1 MMPRFTGG
9 RRSLLKGALGG
20 LVLLCRA
27 ARAATG
33 LEQVKTA
40 GVLRIAT
47 TGANKPYTFVSVGS
61 ELQGYDID
69 WGRAIA
75 AGLGVR
81 AEFVRL
87 DWKGILPGLIAHQFD
102 CALSAVRVT
111 PERAAAF
118 DFSASYGTDDV
129 TIAVRTSN
137 TAVSGIE
144 ALEGLRVAAA
154 SGSVQELFARDNA
167 RAGTLMRLPGL
178 PEVMLAV
185 QAGQADA
192 AVVGRGGA
200 AAFIRETQAPLRLV
214 GSYAGGDLAAV
225 FPKNSPDLVAAV
237 NAVIAARRADSFYA
251 TVRNRWFGTA

>member
-1 MMPRFTGG
+1 MLL
-9 RRSLLKGALGG
+9 RRTLLLGG
-20 LVLLCRA
+20 GLPLL
-27 ARAATG
+27 ARPAQAATA
-33 LEQVKTA
+33 LERVTAA

-47 TGANKPYTFVSVGS
+47 TGANKPYTFAGNGT

-69 WGRAIA
+69 WGHAIA

-81 AEFVRL
+81 AELIRL

-118 DFSASYGTDDV
+118 DFSAPYGMDDV
-129 TIAVRTSN
+129 TVAVRADN
-137 TAVSGIE
+137 MVVKGIE
-144 ALEGLRVAAA
+144 DLQGLRVSVAA
-154 SGSVQELFARDNA
+154 GSVQDQFARDNA

-200 AAFIRETQAPLRLV
+200 AAFIRETGATLRLA
-214 GSYAGGDLAAV
+214 GSYAGGNLAMV
-225 FPKNSPDLVAAV
+225 FPKNSPELVEAV
-237 NAVIAARRADSFYA
+237 NAVIAARRVDGFYA
-251 TVRNRWFGTA
+251 TVLQRWFGTA

>member
-1 MMPRFTGG
+1 MRPGFGG
-9 RRSLLKGALGG
+9 RRTLLKGVLGS
-20 LVLLCRA
+20 LVLLARSAQA
-27 ARAATG
+27 ASALA
-33 LEQVKTA
+33 QVKAA

-47 TGANKPYTFVSVGS
+47 TGANKPYTFVSVQS

-81 AEFVRL
+81 PEFIRL

-102 CALSAVRVT
+102 CAFSAVRIT
-111 PERAAAF
+111 PDRAAVF
-118 DFSASYGTDDV
+118 DFSAPYGVDDV
-129 TIAVRTSN
+129 TVAVPTSN
-137 TAVSGIE
+137 TAVRGIE
-144 ALEGLRVAAA
+144 DLAGLRVAAA
-154 SGSVQELFARDNA
+154 SGSVQEQFARDHA

-200 AAFIRETQAPLRLV
+200 AAFIHETQAPLRLV
-214 GSYAGGDLAAV
+214 GSYAGGEFAAV
-225 FPKNSPDLVAAV
+225 FPKGSADLVAAV
-237 NAVIAARRADSFYA
+237 NAVIAARRADGFYA
-251 TVRNRWFGTA
+251 AVLERWFGTA

>member
-1 MMPRFTGG
+1 MTPF
-9 RRSLLKGALGG
+9 RRTLLHGALGG
-20 LVLLCRA
+20 GLIVLARP
-27 ARAATG
+27 ARAATA
-33 LEQVKTA
+33 LDRVKA
-40 GVLRIAT
+40 EGVLRIAT
-47 TGANKPYTFVSVGS
+47 TGANKPYTFAGDGTD
-61 ELQGYDID
+61 LQGYDID
-69 WGRAIA
+69 WGQAIA

-81 AEFVRL
+81 AEFIRL

-118 DFSASYGTDDV
+118 DFSAPYGTDDV
-129 TIAVRTSN
+129 TVAVRANN
-137 TAVSGIE
+137 TAVNGIDD
-144 ALEGLRVAAA
+144 LQGLRVAVAA
-154 SGSVQELFARDNA
+154 GSIQDLFARENA

-178 PEVMLAV
+178 PEVLLAV

-200 AAFIRETQAPLRLV
+200 AAFLRETQAPLRLA

-237 NAVIAARRADSFYA
+237 NAVIAARRADGFSD
-251 TVRNRWFGTA
+251 TVSRRWFGTT

>member
-1 MMPRFTGG
+1 MPT
-9 RRSLLKGALGG
+9 RRILLMGG
-20 LVLLCRA
+20 LTLL
-27 ARAATG
+27 ARPAWAATA
-33 LEQVKTA
+33 LEQVKAA

-47 TGANKPYTFVSVGS
+47 TGANKPYTSAGDGA

-81 AEFVRL
+81 SEFVRL

-118 DFSASYGTDDV
+118 DFSAPYGTDDV
-129 TIAVRTSN
+129 AVAVRADN
-137 TAVSGIE
+137 TAVHGIGD
-144 ALEGLRVAAA
+144 LQGLRVSVA
-154 SGSVQELFARDNA
+154 SGSVQDQFARENA
-167 RAGTLMRLPGL
+167 QAGTLMRLPGL

-200 AAFIRETQAPLRLV
+200 AAFIHETGAKLRLA

-237 NAVIAARRADSFYA
+237 NAVIAARRADGFYDA
-251 TVRNRWFGTA
+251 VFRRWFGTA